1 MKYKTYLVHLSIF
14 CSCFVFSFFS
24 FAFGQKSE
32 NESTL
37 TSSGSLTNNQP
48 EPGLLS
54 AFFGL
59 DNALPFRAN
68 LLCLGASGLD
78 GMPVVFSHTIEPD
91 SLQPED
97 FQIVTKSGVIHSPRC
112 VTLRPA
118 QDPGELRTALLIGEL
133 GNVDDDPPALARVV
147 GDIFSFEYGSGKGSR
162 VNFRGAQVEV
172 TPLHEGPSLVFAEI
186 VPLSEVAQDTRGSV
200 CPDEVSQIVRV
211 VWNGGVRLLN
221 REELGDFE
229 RKLYE
234 VTVTTKDSIERR
246 VSPAALGDLGDS
258 DNNHLLCLE
267 TEDIA
272 VSVRFPAGYLAD
284 PNLDLN
290 PETFVKV
297 TNADTRMSAESD

>member
-1 MKYKTYLVHLSIF
+1 M
-14 CSCFVFSFFS
+14 
-24 FAFGQKSE
+24 
-32 NESTL
+32 
-37 TSSGSLTNNQP
+37 SSGSLTNNQP
-48 EPGLLS
+48 ASGLLS

-78 GMPVVFSHTIEPD
+78 GMPVVFSRTIEPD
-91 SLQPED
+91 SLQSED

-118 QDPGELRTALLIGEL
+118 QDPGELRTVLLIGEF
-133 GNVDDDPPALARVV
+133 GDVDDDPPALARVV
-147 GDIFSFEYGSGKGSR
+147 GDIFSFENGSGKGSR

-211 VWNGGVRLLN
+211 VWDGGVRLLN

-229 RKLYE
+229 RTLYE

-246 VSPAALGDLGDS
+246 VSPTALGDLGDS
-258 DNNHLLCLE
+258 DNNHLLCLD

-272 VSVRFPAGYLAD
+272 VSVTFPAGYLAD

-290 PETFVKV
+290 PDTSVKV
-297 TNADTRMSAESD
+297 THAYTKKSVESD

>member
-78 GMPVVFSHTIEPD
+78 GMPVVFSRTIEPD

-97 FQIVTKSGVIHSPRC
+97 FQIVTKSGVIHIPRC

-147 GDIFSFEYGSGKGSR
+147 GDIFSFENGSGNQSR

-229 RKLYE
+229 RTLYE
-234 VTVTTKDSIERR
+234 VTVTTKDSIDRR
-246 VSPAALGDLGDS
+246 VSPAALADLGDS

-290 PETFVKV
+290 PETSVKV
-297 TNADTRMSAESD
+297 TYADTRRSVESD

>member
-1 MKYKTYLVHLSIF
+1 MKKPFFALRYFAVLIF
-14 CSCFVFSFFS
+14 GF
-24 FAFGQKSE
+24 
-32 NESTL
+32 L
-37 TSSGSLTNNQP
+37 
-48 EPGLLS
+48 GLLGSTTWS
-54 AFFGL
+54 ASNDSPKSSVSLLSGFFGL

-78 GMPVVFSHTIEPD
+78 GMPVVLSRTIEPD

-133 GNVDDDPPALARVV
+133 GNVDDDLPALARVV
-147 GDIFSFEYGSGKGSR
+147 GDIFSFENVSGKGSR
-162 VNFRGAQVEV
+162 VNFQGAQIEV
-172 TPLHEGPSLVFAEI
+172 RPLHEGPSLVFAEI

-229 RKLYE
+229 RKL
-234 VTVTTKDSIERR
+234 
-246 VSPAALGDLGDS
+246 
-258 DNNHLLCLE
+258 
-267 TEDIA
+267 
-272 VSVRFPAGYLAD
+272 
-284 PNLDLN
+284 
-290 PETFVKV
+290 
-297 TNADTRMSAESD
+297 

>member
-24 FAFGQKSE
+24 SAFGQEPE

-37 TSSGSLTNNQP
+37 TSSGSLTNNQLAS
-48 EPGLLS
+48 GLLS

-78 GMPVVFSHTIEPD
+78 GMPVVLSRTIEPD

-97 FQIVTKSGVIHSPRC
+97 FQIQTKSGVIHSPHC

-118 QDPGELRTALLIGEL
+118 QDAGELRTVLLIGEF
-133 GNVDDDPPALARVV
+133 GNVDDDPPALVRVV
-147 GDIFSFEYGSGKGSR
+147 GDIFSDENSSGKRSR
-162 VNFRGAQVEV
+162 VNFRGAKVEV

-186 VPLSEVAQDTRGSV
+186 VPLSEVAKDTRGSA
-200 CPDEVSQIVRV
+200 CPDEATQIVRV

-229 RKLYE
+229 RMLYE
-234 VTVTTKDSIERR
+234 VTVRTKDSSERR
-246 VSPAALGDLGDS
+246 INPAALGDLGDG
-258 DNNHLLCLE
+258 DNNHLLCLN
-267 TEDIA
+267 TEDVA

-290 PETFVKV
+290 PDTFVKINSA
-297 TNADTRMSAESD
+297 NAKSGNESD